1 MFVLCVCGVRA
12 CVYMHTYVCT
22 YVYVCG
28 GWGVGVCMC
37 THECCAHLTSAF
49 FTSNLQRLDGREVY
63 DYRNIEISIQ
73 DEPGR
78 VEVTLGGTRYGP
90 EVNSQT
96 SLLRTMWT

>member
-1 MFVLCVCGVRA
+1 M
-12 CVYMHTYVCT
+12 CT
-22 YVYVCG
+22 IIRVYVCIRVWG
-28 GWGVGVCMC
+28 GGIFVCV
-37 THECCAHLTSAF
+37 HVNVHAHLTSAF

-90 EVNSQT
+90 EANSGT